1 VAIGLWVFSRVGGND
16 RGRTVPLLGFVLSVL
31 FLWSR
36 GWSPQWLAYL
46 VPILLVS
53 LPFGQ
58 ALGFGLNLVAI
69 SLVEWPLLLTRGR
82 FDLLWAPVV
91 IRTALILLLAFVLAR
106 SLMARPQAVQQKGA
120 E

>member
-1 VAIGLWVFSRVGGND
+1 VDASD
-16 RGRTVPLLGFVLSVL
+16 RRKAAPLLGFLLCLL
-31 FLWSR
+31 FLWSK

-46 VPILLVS
+46 PPIVLIS

-69 SLVEWPLLLTRGR
+69 SLVEWPLLITRGL
-82 FDLLWAPVV
+82 FDLLWIPVV
-91 IRTALILLLAFVLAR
+91 IRTALVVLLAFVLAR
-106 SLMARPQAVQQKGA
+106 EIAGGSEAAQQRGA